1 MRVAF
6 LAALVGAALVRPAPI
21 AAQQTPSAL
30 PTEAGGGATEIK
42 APPAFPSR
50 QSDAFGSVFAKPGKT
65 ALKLDFPVRIPLD
78 LRSQP
83 TPLQQPTIVCGMTL
97 MPADPKLDAAI
108 RHPVPEG
115 GPTPVI
121 SILEPRDCRR

>member
-6 LAALVGAALVRPAPI
+6 LAALVGAALARPAPI
-21 AAQQTPSAL
+21 AAQQTPSGL
-30 PTEAGGGATEIK
+30 PTGAGAGVTEIK
-42 APPAFPSR
+42 APPALPSP
-50 QSDAFGSVFAKPGKT
+50 QSGAFGSLFEKPGKT
-65 ALKLDFPVRIPLD
+65 ANKLNFRVGIPLYA
-78 LRSQP
+78 LSQP
-83 TPLQQPTIVCGMTL
+83 TSLQQPTIVCGMTL

-121 SILEPRDCRR
+121 SILEPRNCRR